1 MNERHTHWLDRPH
14 FGNELMRL
22 TPIILLCAGLM
33 VVCTSRA
40 EQGPVAPAAADA
52 KAGDVRATDVAPA
65 PAKKTSFNIMEYR
78 IEGNK
83 VLSAT
88 RIEEVVYR
96 YLGEDKT
103 IADVESAR
111 SALEQAYRDAGYL
124 TVLVDIPEQTVS
136 SGIVRLK
143 VAEGSVEKVRVV
155 GSRYYDLGRIL
166 AKVAELAQDSIPYF
180 PGVQTQM
187 ADANRAA
194 DLRVTPVLRPGMTPG
209 KVEVDLKVE
218 DKLPLH
224 GSLDLSN
231 YAGPNTDPL
240 RLTGMVRYDNLWQ
253 REHSLSLQ
261 YQTAPQDTNQVR
273 VLSGTY
279 LMPLN
284 DGNQLAMYAVVSHS
298 NVAAVGDMTLLGQGN
313 IYGARWV
320 IPLRT
325 KPGLFHSAT
334 LGVDYKDFAN
344 DTLLAGSNTGHT
356 PISYIPFSAGYNLS
370 LPDNENMTTANVTLN
385 FKLRGVG
392 DHTTD
397 CSGQTVSQ
405 FECMRYGAKPD
416 YFYARGGVDRTQSL
430 FWGTTLYVKLDGQ
443 MTGGPLISNEQFVA
457 GGADSVRGYREAE
470 QAGDDGEHGT
480 LELRGPQWASGRVN
494 DLRVLTFYDFAH
506 LRVQSPLPGQ
516 ISKTDLASVG
526 VGMRFQA
533 WTDLTVRLDA
543 GWPSK
548 GTTYTQAGKPRV
560 GFKATLAF

>member
-1 MNERHTHWLDRPH
+1 
-14 FGNELMRL
+14 MRL
-22 TPIILLCAGLM
+22 TPIAFLYAGLM
-33 VVCTSRA
+33 VVSYGQA
-40 EQGPVAPAAADA
+40 EPLPLVAPNGNE
-52 KAGDVRATDVAPA
+52 AGRSVPEATSV
-65 PAKKTSFNIMEYR
+65 PAKKTSFNVMEYR

-83 VLSAT
+83 VLSVT
-88 RIEEVVYR
+88 RIEEVVYL

-103 IADVESAR
+103 IADVEAAR
-111 SALEQAYRDAGYL
+111 SALEMAYREAGYL

-143 VAEGSVEKVRVV
+143 VAEGSVERVRVV
-155 GSRYYDLGRIL
+155 GSHYYDLGRIL
-166 AKVAELAQDSIPYF
+166 SKVSELAQDSIPYF

-194 DLRVTPVLRPGMTPG
+194 DLRVTPVLRPGLTPG
-209 KVEVDLKVE
+209 KVDVDLKVE

-240 RLTGMVRYDNLWQ
+240 RLTGMMRYDNLWQ
-253 REHSLSLQ
+253 KEHSFSLQ
-261 YQTAPQDTNQVR
+261 YQTTPQDTNQVR

-279 LMPLN
+279 LMPLQ

-298 NVAAVGDMTLLGQGN
+298 NVAAVGDMTLLGRGN

-320 IPLRT
+320 IPMRM
-325 KPGLFHSAT
+325 KPGLFHSLT

-356 PISYIPFSAGYNLS
+356 PISYIPFSVGYNLS
-370 LPDNENMTTANVTLN
+370 LPDKENMTTANVTLN

-405 FECMRYGAKPD
+405 FECMRYGAEPN
-416 YFYARGGVDRTQSL
+416 YFYLRGGVDRTQSL
-430 FWGTTLYVKLDGQ
+430 FWGTSLYAKVDGQ

-457 GGADSVRGYREAE
+457 GGSDSVRGYREAE
-470 QAGDDGEHGT
+470 QAGDDGTHGT
-480 LELRGPQWASGRVN
+480 LELRGPQWATGSVN
-494 DLRVLTFYDFAH
+494 DLRVLAFYDAAH
-506 LRVQSPLPGQ
+506 LRVLSPLPSQ
-516 ISKTDLASVG
+516 IANTDLASVG
-526 VGMRFQA
+526 VGLRFQA
-533 WTDLTVRLDA
+533 WTDLNIRADV

-548 GTTYTQAGKPRV
+548 GTAYTTAGKARV